1 MFGRK
6 NEAPAAQEQID
17 LQDSPVPRGSAT
29 PPGKGAP
36 TPKRKEQVA
45 ARRRPLVPDDRKAAK
60 KANREAM
67 TVERAK
73 MRRALDTGE
82 ERHLPLRDKGANR
95 RFVRDFVDARWNV
108 GEFLL
113 FFALGFVVLSLVP
126 NRSLQGIILT
136 AFWVILAGVIIDSFL
151 LARSLRKRMTAS
163 LNGPGRGDVWY
174 GVTRGLQIRRMRLPK
189 PQVSRGQYPS

>member
-1 MFGRK
+1 M
-6 NEAPAAQEQID
+6 
-17 LQDSPVPRGSAT
+17 
-29 PPGKGAP
+29 
-36 TPKRKEQVA
+36 
-45 ARRRPLVPDDRKAAK
+45 
-60 KANREAM
+60 
-67 TVERAK
+67 ERAK

-82 ERHLPLRDKGANR
+82 ERYLPLRDKGANR
-95 RFVRDFVDARWNV
+95 RFVRNFVDARWNV

-189 PQVSRGQYPS
+189 PQASRGQYPS